1 MSVRLNETDQP
12 LANPGKGWLR
22 SKRMPSTVD
31 YIRICWK
38 DVEPADGQYD
48 WQRIDRAL
56 AAAAGSGK
64 RIAFRI
70 MTTNAHTRG
79 YYCAPKWLFD
89 AGCRGYRYL
98 RGGPDTMAGGIRIPR
113 IEPDYSDPMFLE
125 RHDRLLKSLGD
136 RYNGQSRIEFLD
148 IGSYG
153 IWGEWHTNNGKPWPW
168 SIRKPESHRFAWLS
182 MCRMRIDCIT
192 SVVSPSSLARHRSW
206 QPQSSDFEGNRSQ
219 TGRKRNHE
227 LHE

>member
-1 MSVRLNETDQP
+1 VSGMAPSGACPMPAARASSPETMTVRLNETDQP

-31 YIRICWK
+31 YFRICWK
-38 DVEPADGQYD
+38 EVEPADGQYD

-98 RGGPDTMAGGIRIPR
+98 RGGPDTMAGGVRIPR

-125 RHDRLLKSLGD
+125 RHDRLLKSL
-136 RYNGQSRIEFLD
+136 
-148 IGSYG
+148 
-153 IWGEWHTNNGKPWPW
+153 
-168 SIRKPESHRFAWLS
+168 
-182 MCRMRIDCIT
+182 
-192 SVVSPSSLARHRSW
+192 
-206 QPQSSDFEGNRSQ
+206 
-219 TGRKRNHE
+219 
-227 LHE
+227 